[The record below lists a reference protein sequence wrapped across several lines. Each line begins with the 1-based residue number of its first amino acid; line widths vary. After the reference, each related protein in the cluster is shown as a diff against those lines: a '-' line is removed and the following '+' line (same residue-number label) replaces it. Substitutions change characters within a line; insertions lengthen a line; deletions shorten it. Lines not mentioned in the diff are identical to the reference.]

1 MANHHEELF
10 ETGSKRAIEGRI
22 HVTAGR
28 VKFHLRLL
36 RLLRLD
42 VESVDLS
49 V

>member
-28 VKFHLRLL
+28 VQFHL